1 MFCPHILVNCYYLK
15 PEDTGPPTP
24 QNTSMLQHQTMQ
36 NFFFFFLSSP
46 MSNSYSSFMSFHY
59 RSWQHY
65 EDRKKETCAIIRYRI
80 MYLKMDRRYFRPGY
94 TWTAEV

>member
-36 NFFFFFLSSP
+36 IFFFFFCLGQCLIAIVHLSF
-46 MSNSYSSFMSFHY
+46 YY

-65 EDRKKETCAIIRYRI
+65 EDRKKETCAIISYRI
-80 MYLKMDRRYFRPGY
+80 MYLKLDRRYFRPGY
-94 TWTAEV
+94 TWTVEV